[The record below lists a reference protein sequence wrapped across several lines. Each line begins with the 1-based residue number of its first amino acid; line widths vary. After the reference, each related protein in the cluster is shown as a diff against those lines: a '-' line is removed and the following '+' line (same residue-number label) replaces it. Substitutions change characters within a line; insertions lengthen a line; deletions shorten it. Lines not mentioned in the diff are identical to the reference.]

1 MKFLIK
7 ILINGLAVLIAAYV
21 TPGVVVN
28 NFLTAIVVSVILGI
42 LNTFLKPVLVLL
54 TFPINMMTLGLFT
67 LVINTAII
75 LIASWV
81 VPGFQVKGFLSA
93 LIFSFVL
100 SLVNW
105 FLSTL
110 A

>member
-42 LNTFLKPVLVLL
+42 LNTLLKPVLVLL